1 MTRSKKFSFRAEFIL
16 LALLLF
22 IIEFVRGAFLVS
34 FLPVYGVKELG
45 FSLTIIGVA
54 VSVHYVVDTAV
65 KLFAGFFLDRF
76 SMKLVVIVGLIISL
90 AGLVLL
96 SNPSKEWILV
106 LASALFGVGITPL
119 WLVCLTR
126 VTEENRAQ
134 QMGALYTV
142 WLIGL
147 GSGPVVI
154 NLFIDRGFV
163 LTYWILVG
171 LWGVCTFLS
180 LWMPKLEGATLPKSL
195 PMRKQV
201 ELLWQRLRTMK
212 LMLPGMILQTAAAG
226 MLVPI
231 LPNFAS
237 HVLGLSY
244 TQYSYLLTAGGA
256 MTVLLLVPMGKLSD
270 RLGKKW
276 FLVLGFGGFSIG
288 LMCLTFS
295 GSLITSI
302 LLAGFI
308 GLSYSAVLPSWNALL
323 AHHVPKEQQGMGW
336 GLFSSIEGIGVII
349 GPIIGGW
356 IAQHF
361 SDTLT
366 IVVSSLLLGG
376 IAIFYLVLST
386 RFYQDVK
393 PNNLTKRDHANE

>member
-1 MTRSKKFSFRAEFIL
+1 MTQSKSFAFRAEFIL

-34 FLPVYGVKELG
+34 FLPVYGVNELG
-45 FSLTIIGVA
+45 FSKTIIGVA
-54 VSVHYVVDTAV
+54 VSVHYVVDTTV
-65 KLFAGFFLDRF
+65 KLFAGYFLDRF
-76 SMKLVVIVGLIISL
+76 SMKLVVIVGLITSL
-90 AGLVLL
+90 VGLVLL
-96 SNPSKEWILV
+96 YSPTQEWILI

-126 VTEENRAQ
+126 VTEDKRAQ

-142 WLIGL
+142 WLVGL

-154 NLFIDRGFV
+154 NLFIDRGFL

-171 LWGVCTFLS
+171 LWAICTLLAFF
-180 LWMPKLEGATLPKSL
+180 MPKLEGSSIPKTL

-201 ELLWQRLRTMK
+201 ELLWQRLRKMK

-226 MLVPI
+226 MLLPI

-237 HVLGLSY
+237 HALGLSY
-244 TQYSYLLTAGGA
+244 TEYSYVLTAGGA

-270 RLGKKW
+270 RFGKKW
-276 FLVLGFGGFSIG
+276 FLVLGFGGFSLG
-288 LMCLTFS
+288 LLGLTFS
-295 GSLITSI
+295 TSLIASI
-302 LLAGFI
+302 LLAAFI
-308 GLSYSAVLPSWNALL
+308 GLSYSAVLPAWNALL
-323 AHHVPKEQQGMGW
+323 AGHVPKEQQGMGW
-336 GLFSSIEGIGVII
+336 GLFSSIEGIGVVI
-349 GPIIGGW
+349 GPVIGGW
-356 IAQHF
+356 LAQQF

-366 IVVSSLLLGG
+366 IGISSLILGG

-386 RFYQDVK
+386 SFYQEEK
-393 PNNLTKRDHANE
+393 PNNTMKRDHANE